1 MYLDRHLRKTQI
13 IWPERQG
20 WQRYKSRNDWYRQAG
35 LGHIKAYCELSYSSC
50 LSVSRHNINLALNY
64 VSWLYFVWAGDSSS
78 TIGTVALSEWMDV
91 PLLVSAGSCH
101 WNQHRS
107 WETIPLLVRTVIC
120 SYNLYVFYSK
130 WNIYAVRQQGYV
142 LCCLLSLEANC
153 RDDRLFQE
161 AEGLIYIEDIVEPY
175 DLPVTRYYRLLVIWL
190 STVHRILCHIC
201 SRKL

>member
-13 IWPERQG
+13 IWPERQR

-120 SYNLYVFYSK
+120 SYNLYVFFIQNETFMLLGSK
-130 WNIYAVRQQGYV
+130 AMYCVVCFHQRQT
-142 LCCLLSLEANC
+142 
-153 RDDRLFQE
+153 
-161 AEGLIYIEDIVEPY
+161 AEMIDYFRKQKVSFIL
-175 DLPVTRYYRLLVIWL
+175 
-190 STVHRILCHIC
+190 RILLNHMIY
-201 SRKL
+201 L